1 MLRKI
6 AALSICLLGLASA
19 ALADGYA
26 PRYGRTCCQFSWT
39 GFYVGANV
47 GVLWDDSSHT
57 LSPSGSFLTDPDT
70 VPINSVITR
79 TGDLDATSLTGG
91 VQVGYNHQM
100 GMLVVGVES
109 DFNGAGSRASD
120 SVVTSLP
127 GPLLTGT
134 MTHGVDEKLEWFGT
148 LRARVGIADA
158 RWLIYATGGW
168 AFGHVNSSTFVKFS
182 RDGDVYS
189 SSFSETRSGWVAGG
203 GFEYAFRDN
212 WTVKGEVLWMDLGKV
227 SYVSPERNGLYPG
240 FSYTYT
246 THLDLNEV
254 VARVGLNYKF
264 GAREPVR
271 PLK

>member
-6 AALSICLLGLASA
+6 AALSIFLLGLASA
-19 ALADGYA
+19 ALADGPGA
-26 PRYGRTCCQFSWT
+26 RYGGACCQFSWT

-47 GVLWDDSSHT
+47 GVLWDDSSHS
-57 LSPSGSFLTDPDT
+57 LHPSGFFLTDPGT
-70 VPINSVITR
+70 VPTNSLR
-79 TGDLDATSLTGG
+79 TPAGDLDATSLTGG

-100 GMLVVGVES
+100 GMLVVGIES
-109 DFNGAGSRASD
+109 DFNGAGSRAND
-120 SVVTSLP
+120 SVVANLP
-127 GPLLTGT
+127 TPPLLGT
-134 MTHGVDEKLEWFGT
+134 MTHRVDERLDWFGT
-148 LRARVGIADA
+148 VRGRLGIADA
-158 RWLIYATGGW
+158 RWLVYATGGW
-168 AFGHVNSSTFVKFS
+168 AFGHVSSSTFVQFS
-182 RDGDVYS
+182 QSGDTYT
-189 SSFSETRSGWVAGG
+189 SSFSDTRSGWVAGG

-227 SYVSPERNGLYPG
+227 AYVSPERTTFPG
-240 FSYTYT
+240 YTYT